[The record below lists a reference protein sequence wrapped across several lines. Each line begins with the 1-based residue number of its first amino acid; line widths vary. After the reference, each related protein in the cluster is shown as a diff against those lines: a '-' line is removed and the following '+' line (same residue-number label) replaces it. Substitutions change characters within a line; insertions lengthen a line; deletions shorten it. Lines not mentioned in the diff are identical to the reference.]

1 MKHIS
6 IEWQQKKIQEGKKTR
21 KYIKACLFFSLFFI
35 SSAIFILS
43 IQQEKR
49 ENEKAHNEN
58 IPYFLYYYF
67 YIITLCKARNIR
79 KAFTCSTKI
88 QYLLYTFPCLSRKDC
103 PLYIIMVANACF
115 KYLKCIYRKK
125 CFEFCDRV
133 ENLINLKFLII
144 KKIKFQCSSQDFY
157 VFFLWAK

>member
-103 PLYIIMVANACF
+103 PLYIIMGATRVLNTWNASIEKNASNF
-115 KYLKCIYRKK
+115 VTGLKI
-125 CFEFCDRV
+125 
-133 ENLINLKFLII
+133 
-144 KKIKFQCSSQDFY
+144 
-157 VFFLWAK
+157 